1 MNNTEAA
8 TKSRRQRYDQNFKR
22 QAVELW
28 LSGGKSASALAA
40 ELGISAQ
47 ALKMWKKQLALVPP
61 SADAPTFAQL
71 QEENRRL
78 RRELIGAHRR
88 CDILKKTLGIL
99 SEPSENAFNG
109 SKP

>member
-1 MNNTEAA
+1 MNNADTEP
-8 TKSRRQRYDQNFKR
+8 KIRGKRYDQNFKR

-28 LSGGKSASALAA
+28 LSGGRSAPAVAA

-47 ALKMWKKQLALVPP
+47 ALKIWKKQLALVPP
-61 SADAPTFAQL
+61 PASGGQTFEQL

-78 RRELIGAHRR
+78 RRELSGAWRR

-99 SEPSENAFNG
+99 SEPNGNALHG
-109 SKP
+109 